1 MDGVLGI
8 EAKMF
13 LKELSRKIALKWDRD
28 VSEVYNFVKERISVA
43 IARASYYCIR
53 GSRLPASYLGFYGG
67 LWEDGSALEQF
78 GYLD

>member
-13 LKELSRKIALKWDRD
+13 LKELSRKISLKWDRD
-28 VSEVYNFVKERISVA
+28 VSEVYNFVKARISVA

-53 GSRLPASYLGFYGG
+53 GSRLHASYLGFYGG